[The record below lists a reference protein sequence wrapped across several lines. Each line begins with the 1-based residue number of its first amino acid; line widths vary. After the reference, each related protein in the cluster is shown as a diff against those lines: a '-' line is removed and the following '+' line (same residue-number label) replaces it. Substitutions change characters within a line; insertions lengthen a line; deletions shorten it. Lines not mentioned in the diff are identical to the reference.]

1 VCDREGFSDWER
13 LANAQRGGRIWWAH
27 HAITC
32 INIELTFPKE
42 EIEENADI
50 LDTGTFSWCS

>member
-1 VCDREGFSDWER
+1 MCASHNPVH
-13 LANAQRGGRIWWAH
+13 WWAH

-42 EIEENADI
+42 EIEELLNHTCGIDG
-50 LDTGTFSWCS
+50 DH